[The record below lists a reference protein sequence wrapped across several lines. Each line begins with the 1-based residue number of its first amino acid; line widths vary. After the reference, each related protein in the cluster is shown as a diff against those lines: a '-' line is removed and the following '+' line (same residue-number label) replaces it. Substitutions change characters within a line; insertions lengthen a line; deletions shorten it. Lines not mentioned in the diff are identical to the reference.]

1 MSTLTAVKN
10 IAEAIDTVL
19 GTELIKFSTL
29 TYSKI
34 AYVGGVGRS
43 YSSI

>member
-1 MSTLTAVKN
+1 MATLTAVKN

-19 GTELIKFSTL
+19 GTELIKFSNL

-34 AYVGGVGRS
+34 TYVGGAGSS